1 MLTSTRS
8 SVLAAAS
15 AFTCLWA
22 LTATVAPAVAQT
34 GTSTGTLTCRIAGGT
49 SFIVGS
55 TRSLSCV
62 YADNNGSRERYSGT
76 IERFGLDIGPV
87 KSATMKWGVLALT
100 GVSPGRGKLTG
111 SYVGHGAQV
120 AAGAGGGYNA
130 LYGGGNSIVLNPYS
144 VTGVHSGANI
154 AAGISALSL
163 RYVGR

>member
-1 MLTSTRS
+1 MFTSTRS
-8 SVLAAAS
+8 SVLGAAA
-15 AFTCLWA
+15 A
-22 LTATVAPAVAQT
+22 LTGLLALSTSVAPTLAQT
-34 GTSTGTLTCRIAGGT
+34 GTSTGTLTCRISGGT

-62 YADNNGSRERYSGT
+62 YADNNGSRERYAGT

-87 KSATMKWGVLALT
+87 KAATMKWGVLALT

-120 AAGAGGGYNA
+120 AAGTGGGYNA

-144 VTGVHSGANI
+144 VTGVHSGANL

-163 RYVGR
+163 RYTGK